1 MLPNAWVS
9 CKPLKM
15 LPELMKTLCHTLKV
29 VSRTNCS
36 VAFISSVFFFFLLQ
50 THIKQGSCQKHAS
63 SSVVLWHHL
72 TLGRRLI
79 ETLSQQWRWQTQLEP
94 FISHCQLSWD
104 PSVTTT
110 RTRINTC
117 QKWQKKLHCYF
128 LFPSGTNNDGSKL
141 FPSTST
147 SV

>member
-1 MLPNAWVS
+1 
-9 CKPLKM
+9 M
-15 LPELMKTLCHTLKV
+15 LPELKKTLCHTLKV

-36 VAFISSVFFFFLLQ
+36 VAFICSVFFFFFLLQ

-94 FISHCQLSWD
+94 FISRFQLSWD

-110 RTRINTC
+110 RTRIYTC